1 MNYWFIDDHIVKE
14 LFLIFQEAEQ
24 KRLEEEM
31 RKRRERIELWRAER
45 KKAET
50 AEGVKQIVKNA
61 TAVGGC
67 YRIYDFCDMLL
78 LYAFFLLP
86 YSIIPLLKFS

>member
-1 MNYWFIDDHIVKE
+1 MRFP
-14 LFLIFQEAEQ
+14 QEAEQ

-61 TAVGGC
+61 TAAGKIV
-67 YRIYDFCDMLL
+67 
-78 LYAFFLLP
+78 
-86 YSIIPLLKFS
+86 FSN